1 MAAAAHAPPEQMR
14 EAQAPGMA
22 GRVAGAGIDFDLHG
36 VVGVRLY
43 GAEAHDAAAVSRQLG
58 PLRRRLD
65 RVPDIVIRFVDRI
78 DGRRSLTLV
87 GDEDAAF
94 ADDDFVLLWSRHRA
108 PARSAVPLHKLGG
121 RLEIR
126 CEHGIEAVPQLVPLV
141 NLVALSKGVLPLHAS
156 AFVHEGVGIVVT
168 GWSRAGKTDA
178 LLGFVRR
185 GASYVGDDWVYV
197 SEDGRRVF
205 GFPEPV
211 RLWDWQLRSAPTY
224 RRVLTG
230 GERLRLD
237 GMYRARK
244 LARALPAGA
253 HLRDRVD
260 ALVSRQLGVEIA
272 PERLFGPDA
281 VATQCG
287 FDVLFLAVCHQSSE
301 ITVEPIDPLEV
312 ALRVTYSLQ
321 YERRQLCET
330 YQKFRFSFPLL
341 ASTVLERADELERRL
356 LRRTFAGKP
365 AFLVR
370 HPSPVQADALAD
382 AMSGC
387 CRLP

>member
-1 MAAAAHAPPEQMR
+1 MAAAAHAPPKEVR
-14 EAQAPGMA
+14 DAQAPSMA
-22 GRVAGAGIDFDLHG
+22 RRVARAGIDFDLHG
-36 VVGVRLY
+36 VVGIRLY
-43 GAEAHDAAAVSRQLG
+43 DANAHDAAAVSRQLG

-65 RVPDIVIRFVDRI
+65 REPDIVIRFVDRI

-87 GDEDAAF
+87 GDEDAGF
-94 ADDDFVLLWSRHRA
+94 ADDEFVLLWSRHRA

-126 CEHGIEAVPQLVPLV
+126 CEHGIEAIPQLVPFL
-141 NLVALSKGVLPLHAS
+141 NLLALSKGVLPLHAS
-156 AFVHEGVGIVVT
+156 AFVHDGVGVVVT

-197 SEDGRRVF
+197 SEDGRCIL
-205 GFPEPV
+205 GLPEPV

-224 RRVLTG
+224 RSALST
-230 GERLRLD
+230 GERVRLG

-244 LARALPAGA
+244 LARALPVRA
-253 HLRDRVD
+253 HLRNRVD
-260 ALVSRQLGVEIA
+260 ALVRRQLGVEIA

-281 VATQCG
+281 LATRCG
-287 FDVLFLAVCHQSSE
+287 FDVLFLAACHESNE

-312 ALRVTYSLQ
+312 ALRMTYSLQ

-341 ASTVLERADELERRL
+341 ASTLLERADELERRL
-356 LRRTFAGKP
+356 LRRTFVGKP
-365 AFLVR
+365 AFVVR
-370 HPSPVQADALAD
+370 HPSPVRDDALAD
-382 AMSGC
+382 AMSVY